1 MSHPATAE
9 ATPALDLEREAVRIV
24 DEVAGGG
31 VAIIP
36 LDVAYG
42 IIGHTESAIRQ
53 IFTAKR
59 RSYGKPSGMFG
70 NWDLFN
76 EIYPLDQRER
86 DVVRAII
93 LDHDL
98 PFSIV
103 APFRPD
109 APHLAGLDPF
119 VLETTTKND
128 TLDMLLNA
136 GALHNEMTRLS
147 RERQVAVVGSS
158 ANLSLAGSKYR
169 LADIEEPVR
178 AAANLEIDGGLSKY
192 HSDQGLSSTIVDL
205 RDYKTVRIGHCYDAI
220 CDILLEDFGIDLKSI
235 GMA

>member
-1 MSHPATAE
+1 MSHPVLAE
-9 ATPALDLEREAVRIV
+9 TTPALDLEREAVRIV
-24 DEVAGGG
+24 DVVAGGG
-31 VAIIP
+31 VAIMP

-42 IIGHTESAIRQ
+42 IIGHTESAIRH
-53 IFTAKR
+53 IFTAKQ
-59 RSYGKPSGMFG
+59 RSYEKPSGMFG

-76 EIYPLDQRER
+76 EIYPLEQRER

-93 LDHDL
+93 LDNDL

-109 APHLAGLDPF
+109 VPHLAGLDSF
-119 VLETTTKND
+119 VLETTTKNG
-128 TLDMLLNA
+128 TLDMILNA
-136 GALHNEMTRLS
+136 GALHNEMTRLC

-169 LADIEEPVR
+169 LDDIEEPVR
-178 AAANLEIDGGLSKY
+178 AAADLVIDGGLSKY
-192 HSDQGLSSTIVDL
+192 HSDEGLSSTIVDL
-205 RDYKTVRIGHCYDAI
+205 RNYKTVRVGHCYDAI
-220 CDILLEDFGIDLKSI
+220 CHLLLEDFRIDLKSN

>member
-1 MSHPATAE
+1 MSHSASAE
-9 ATPALDLEREAVRIV
+9 NAPALDLEREAARIV
-24 DEVAGGG
+24 DAVAGGG

-42 IIGHTESAIRQ
+42 IVGHTESAIRQ
-53 IFTAKR
+53 IFTAKQ

-70 NWDLFN
+70 NWDLFT
-76 EIYPLDQRER
+76 EIYPLGQRER

-103 APFRPD
+103 APFRPG
-109 APHLAGLDPF
+109 APHLAALDPF
-119 VLETTTKND
+119 VLKTTTKNS
-128 TLDMLLNA
+128 TLDMLMNA

-158 ANLSLAGSKYR
+158 ANLSLAGAKYR
-169 LADIEEPVR
+169 LDDIEEPVR
-178 AAANLEIDGGLSKY
+178 AAADLEIDGGLSKY

-205 RDYKTVRIGHCYDAI
+205 RNYKTVRVGHCYDAI
-220 CDILLEDFGIDLKSI
+220 CDLLLKDFRIDLKSN